1 MPVRRPNSDLDHGAS
16 WSSGSGGPIAD
27 LLCRSAVE
35 VVGAYGL
42 EGLTDAALVR
52 WAGVRPESLERHFG
66 DAQTCLLAAYDAA
79 TLECFEAFASAFT
92 EGADWDTA
100 LAAGT
105 MSVLE
110 SLGEHEATARL
121 VLSEIL
127 RGDSEMRERRDR
139 ARTRVVEF
147 LASEHYRRSN
157 LDGRPGTQFEL
168 LWGAFFQAACQWW
181 EQGRLADVGA
191 LEPEL
196 EGLLAVFEP
205 IAA

>member
-1 MPVRRPNSDLDHGAS
+1 MPVRRRNGDLGHGAS
-16 WSSGSGGPIAD
+16 WSSASGGPIAD

-42 EGLTDAALVR
+42 EGLTDEALVA

-66 DAQTCLLAAYDAA
+66 DAPTCLLAAYDAV
-79 TLECFEAFASAFT
+79 TLECFEAFAARFA
-92 EGADWDTA
+92 EGADWDEA

-105 MSVLE
+105 MGVLE
-110 SLGEHEATARL
+110 WLGEQEATARL

-127 RGDSEMRERRDR
+127 RGDSQMRGRRDR
-139 ARTRVVEF
+139 ARTRVVDF
-147 LASEHYRRSN
+147 LASEYRRRGG
-157 LDGRPGTQFEL
+157 LDGLPQTQFEL

-181 EQGRLADVGA
+181 EQGRLADAGA